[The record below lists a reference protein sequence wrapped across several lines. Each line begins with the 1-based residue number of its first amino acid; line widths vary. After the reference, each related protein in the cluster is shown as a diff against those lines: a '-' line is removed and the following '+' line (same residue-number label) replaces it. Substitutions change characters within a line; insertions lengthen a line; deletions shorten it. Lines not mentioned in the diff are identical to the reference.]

1 MGQRRVGCG
10 GWVDCLSPR
19 WIEPMHI
26 VMVSVI
32 KSTSARYWSPEDD
45 VVAPR
50 AQKASL
56 VGTH

>member
-1 MGQRRVGCG
+1 MSVSSWGRTNAY
-10 GWVDCLSPR
+10 
-19 WIEPMHI
+19 I
-26 VMVSVI
+26 VMINVI